1 MIQLDAGNVLL
12 KPSQRKQLLSWL
24 RRSLRLGQ
32 RLGDFVLKISLHRVG
47 KAFEVVANVHDRRG
61 DFDCRSRQS
70 QMRYALR
77 DLVRML
83 SQRLQIQRFHGSLA

>member
-32 RLGDFVLKISLHRVG
+32 RLGDFVLKISLHRIG
-47 KAFEVVANVHDRRG
+47 RAFEVVASVHDRRG
-61 DFDCRSRQS
+61 DFSFRARQS

-77 DLVRML
+77 DCVRML
-83 SQRLQIQRFHGSLA
+83 TQRLQLQRFGALA

>member
-47 KAFEVVANVHDRRG
+47 KAYEVVANVHDRAG
-61 DFDCRSRQS
+61 DFGCRARQS

-83 SQRLQIQRFHGSLA
+83 SQRLQLQRFQGALA

>member
-32 RLGDFVLKISLHRVG
+32 RLGDFVLKIRLHRVG
-47 KAFEVVANVHDRRG
+47 KAYEVVASVHDDAG
-61 DFDCRSRQS
+61 DFGCRVRQS
-70 QMRYALR
+70 HWRYAIR
-77 DLVRML
+77 DLIRTLASRLHDQGV
-83 SQRLQIQRFHGSLA
+83 QRAVA